1 MAKLFDKVL
10 NLVGWEIE
18 EDESPDQTNEERN
31 IFTRPDNHDADA
43 LPRRRQGKVVNLNA
57 SSQFKVVIMQPGSFE
72 EARDVCDHLKSK
84 KPVIVNLESIEKE
97 IAQRIVDFLSGSIYA
112 LDGNI
117 QKVSNAIFVIAPSNV
132 DLLDDC
138 REELKAKG
146 MFPWMK

>member
-18 EDESPDQTNEERN
+18 EDESADKANDDRHVLVK
-31 IFTRPDNHDADA
+31 PDNHDGNA
-43 LPRRRQGKVVNLNA
+43 LSKRRQGKIVNFNA
-57 SSQFKVVIMQPGSFE
+57 NNQFKVVIMQPGSFE

-84 KPVIVNLESIEKE
+84 KPVIVNLETIEKD

-112 LDGNI
+112 LDGSI
-117 QKVSNAIFVIAPSNV
+117 QKVSNAIFIIAPSNV
-132 DLLDDC
+132 DLLGDC